1 MASII
6 QKAAKGDRKA
16 MQLLYSENKSKVYS
30 IARFLLLDESQAS
43 AVTGALFRE
52 IFSELKSAQIG
63 SEEGFTIY
71 ALTKAAGHCK
81 VRLTKKNPKALRL
94 PANRNFALAQGL
106 AVKDAAGETDF
117 YLTNLPALQRFILV
131 MHTAGGWN
139 AMQLARA
146 LNIDSGAVQAAM
158 EAEKANFQLLQQL
171 SGKGCCTAY
180 EQLVADITACRHVVS
195 EEVDKHV
202 QTLID
207 SIAGPAGVKAKKDKK
222 RNSIL
227 AAVACVAAVAI
238 IAAIVIACLP
248 GPVYYADIQIQDYGT
263 VTVQLDAD
271 TAPIT
276 CENFVSLAESGFYN
290 GLTFHRI
297 IEGFMMQGG
306 DPEGNGTG
314 GSDKDIIGEFSANG
328 YDNDLSHV
336 RGVISMA
343 RSDDY
348 NSGSSQFFIVQEDST
363 HLDGQYAAFGWV
375 IEGMDIVDAICADAE
390 PIDGNGLI
398 AAEAQPVITAI
409 TIRTEK

>member
-1 MASII
+1 MASVI

-16 MQLLYSENKSKVYS
+16 LQHLYSENKNKIYT
-30 IARFLLLDESQAS
+30 IARSILLDDAQANTVTA
-43 AVTGALFRE
+43 AVFRE
-52 IFSELKSAQIG
+52 LFSGLKSAQIG
-63 SEEGFTIY
+63 SEEGFTIH
-71 ALTKAAGHCK
+71 AVTKAAGYCK
-81 VRLTKKNPKALRL
+81 AQLTKKNPKTFRL

-106 AVKDAAGETDF
+106 AVKDADSETDF
-117 YLTNLPALQRFILV
+117 YLTNLPALQRFIFV
-131 MHTAGGWN
+131 MHTAGGWDS
-139 AMQLARA
+139 MKLARA
-146 LNIDSGAVQAAM
+146 LNIDSGAARAAI
-158 EAEKANFQLLQQL
+158 EAEGANFQRLQQL
-171 SGKGCCTAY
+171 SGKSYTTAY
-180 EQLVADITACRHVVS
+180 KQLAADIAACRLTVS
-195 EEVDKHV
+195 EDVDKLMEAV
-202 QTLID
+202 IE
-207 SIAGPAGVKAKKDKK
+207 SIAAPAEAKAKKDKK
-222 RNSIL
+222 RNRIL
-227 AAVACVAAVAI
+227 AAVACVAAIAI
-238 IAAIVIACLP
+238 IIAIVIACLP

-314 GSDKDIIGEFSANG
+314 GADKDIIGEFSANG

-375 IEGMDIVDAICADAE
+375 TEGMDIVDAICADAE

-398 AAEAQPVITAI
+398 AAEDQPVITAI